1 MAREPHPFAR
11 FINILGRGRTL
22 TRSLTIA
29 EAEEAMAMILAGD
42 VLPEQL
48 GAFLMLL
55 RVKEES
61 TEEIAGFVRAARGA
75 MQPPPSAPRVD
86 LDWSSYAGKRRQL
99 PWFILSALIL
109 ARSGWRVFMHGAE
122 GHTAGRIYTR
132 DVLHHL
138 GLPVAGS
145 LDEAAAHLARH
156 DFAYLSLD
164 RLSPKLADMMD
175 LRAIL
180 GLRSP
185 VHTFARMLNPFGAR
199 CMLQGVFHPGYMELH
214 RAAGLL
220 LGQPNLAV
228 FRGEGGEI
236 ERRPNKPCEVLAV
249 HDRQTSEETWEPIV
263 PDPRQAPDED
273 MDLARLDAMW
283 RGEIDDGY
291 AFAAITGT
299 VAIALKAL
307 GAETGQANA
316 QARAEQLWNAR
327 DRSRLAAAA

>member
-1 MAREPHPFAR
+1 MIREPHPFAR

-48 GAFLMLL
+48 GAFLLLL

-61 TEEIAGFVRAARGA
+61 PEEIAGFVRAARRA
-75 MQPPPSAPRVD
+75 MQLPCSLPRVD

-109 ARSGWRVFMHGAE
+109 ARNGWRVFMHGAE
-122 GHTAGRIYTR
+122 GHTIRRIYAR
-132 DVLHHL
+132 EVLVHL
-138 GLPVAGS
+138 GLPVANNF
-145 LDEAAAHLARH
+145 DEAAAHLVRH
-156 DFAYLSLD
+156 NFAYLPLERIST
-164 RLSPKLADMMD
+164 RLADMMN
-175 LRAIL
+175 LRSIL

-199 CMLQGVFHPGYMELH
+199 CVLQGVFHPGYMELH
-214 RAAGLL
+214 RRAGLL
-220 LGQPNLAV
+220 LAQPHLAV

-236 ERRPNKPCEVLAV
+236 ERRPNKPCEVLTA
-249 HDRQTSEETWEPIV
+249 HDQQTSQELWEPII

-273 MDLARLDAMW
+273 MDLACLGAMW
-283 RGEIDDGY
+283 RGEIEDEY
-291 AFAAITGT
+291 AVAAITGT

-307 GAETGQANA
+307 DAETDQAQA
-316 QARAEQLWNAR
+316 QARAEDMWNTR
-327 DRSRLAAAA
+327 DRGRLAAVA